1 MLAFWLINKSKFS
14 LNWTGRSRTITLIPS
29 ILKPRLA
36 LELIVS
42 LHCMYRGLVTACWA
56 FSSAVGARGSTSI
69 IFLYM
74 SLRSFG
80 FSRALVSSSSRYVLQ
95 RHHIPTK
102 LQGLPNFIFA
112 ISVSQESIIITS
124 VLHVAKAKHELM
136 TTHAYLVKLYQESRF
151 VSFTSCSNHTFTL
164 QLHVILM
171 SCLQECEKAEFLF
184 SHDIQLY
191 IQRTVKRDHLWW
203 NQKQRG
209 LLKSYWLLF
218 PWEKTSVMHFF
229 RPQKTNEVL
238 HNILESKRHK
248 RSSNNNELEHVIW
261 GTVAPN
267 QKK

>member
-95 RHHIPTK
+95 RHHIPTNCRNFPTLF
-102 LQGLPNFIFA
+102 LQFQLARKHYHYLSFA
-112 ISVSQESIIITS
+112 
-124 VLHVAKAKHELM
+124 HGKCKAQ
-136 TTHAYLVKLYQESRF
+136 T
-151 VSFTSCSNHTFTL
+151 NDHT
-164 QLHVILM
+164 
-171 SCLQECEKAEFLF
+171 CLLSETIAGIKTCLIHFLF
-184 SHDIQLY
+184 
-191 IQRTVKRDHLWW
+191 
-203 NQKQRG
+203 
-209 LLKSYWLLF
+209 
-218 PWEKTSVMHFF
+218 
-229 RPQKTNEVL
+229 
-238 HNILESKRHK
+238 
-248 RSSNNNELEHVIW
+248 
-261 GTVAPN
+261 
-267 QKK
+267 